1 MTMKPKFANEENNAV
16 LDAIIEEQISIIHN
30 LINLKCT
37 ELATQKQIDLDN
49 GDIPFIFK
57 FSDGKQIRT
66 LSNLDELTDDFA
78 SIINDKFIS
87 GINEDPKSFK
97 PFSILLEIVEIISS
111 LDLQVVSVQSFEA

>member
-1 MTMKPKFANEENNAV
+1 MTMKPKFANEDDNAV
-16 LDAIIEEQISIIHN
+16 LDAIIEEQISITTN
-30 LINLKCT
+30 LLNLKCT

>member
-49 GDIPFIFK
+49 GDIPFVFK

-97 PFSILLEIVEIISS
+97 PFSILLEIVEIISR

>member
-1 MTMKPKFANEENNAV
+1 MKPKFANEEDNAV
-16 LDAIIEEQISIIHN
+16 LDAIIEEQFSIVTN
-30 LINLKCT
+30 LLNLKCT

-66 LSNLDELTDDFA
+66 LSHLDELIGDFA
-78 SIINDKFIS
+78 SIIHDKFIS
-87 GINEDPKSFK
+87 EINEGPKSFK

>member
-16 LDAIIEEQISIIHN
+16 LDAIIEEQFSIITN
-30 LINLKCT
+30 LLNLKCT

-66 LSNLDELTDDFA
+66 LRNIDELIDDFA
-78 SIINDKFIS
+78 SIIHDKFLS
-87 GINEDPKSFK
+87 EINECPKSFK
-97 PFSILLEIVEIISS
+97 PFSILLEIVESISL

>member
-16 LDAIIEEQISIIHN
+16 LDAIIEEQISVIHN
-30 LINLKCT
+30 LLNLKCT

-87 GINEDPKSFK
+87 GINEDPRSFK

>member
-1 MTMKPKFANEENNAV
+1 MTMKPKFANEEDNAV
-16 LDAIIEEQISIIHN
+16 LDAIIEEQFSIVTN
-30 LINLKCT
+30 LLNLKCT

-66 LSNLDELTDDFA
+66 LSHLDELIGDFA
-78 SIINDKFIS
+78 SIIHDKFIS
-87 GINEDPKSFK
+87 EINEGPKSFK

>member
-1 MTMKPKFANEENNAV
+1 MKPKFANEENNAV

-49 GDIPFIFK
+49 GDIPFVFK

-66 LSNLDELTDDFA
+66 LSNIDELTDDFA

-97 PFSILLEIVEIISS
+97 PFSILLEIVEIISR

>member
-1 MTMKPKFANEENNAV
+1 MKPKFANEENNAV
-16 LDAIIEEQISIIHN
+16 LDAIVEEQFNIIHN

-97 PFSILLEIVEIISS
+97 PFSILLEIVEFISR